1 MHAVPWRLL
10 PIISAGYHFLN
21 LFQTKYHSSA
31 DQITVKILQG
41 TLTLIRKIYL
51 KNHRATERKSL
62 RQIGKSTNVYARIKT
77 ETMCF
82 AFE

>member
-10 PIISAGYHFLN
+10 PIISVGYHFLN

-31 DQITVKILQG
+31 DQITVKNLQG

-62 RQIGKSTNVYARIKT
+62 RQSAKAQMFTRG
-77 ETMCF
+77 
-82 AFE
+82 